1 MQQLEEL
8 QLVTNCSSCIHKCCH
23 QPYDWVFLTT
33 REIKAIR
40 SRTGLSEA
48 EFVTERKNLNSG
60 LTFQTLNLPCRF
72 LDKESGLCTVYEER
86 PLVCRIFPFYLEPLT
101 GHATLLPV
109 QCGVNLQ
116 IVPLGSLNGWSLRDF
131 ETAAKQWLAEI
142 WDEAELHQH

>member
-1 MQQLEEL
+1 
-8 QLVTNCSSCIHKCCH
+8 
-23 QPYDWVFLTT
+23 
-33 REIKAIR
+33 
-40 SRTGLSEA
+40 
-48 EFVTERKNLNSG
+48 VTERKNLNSG